1 MEADCSKNSELESN
15 LHIAERTES
24 GADSVI
30 VQITEAVSVNV
41 ETTATTIG
49 AKERELLE
57 FANSI
62 LLSISNTQSDFTER
76 HVDTR
81 TKERP
86 TMSDLKS
93 INKVIKTLMSQSE
106 LSPEED
112 SFQYLW
118 IAKCVLYSVIVAFL
132 LSKGWK
138 KTNPGHPNNSQKPAP
153 KWKVVYEKNVMETRK
168 KNLNC
173 KGGNGENKGKS
184 KAHEKRSKEQG
195 LFRKGM

>member
-1 MEADCSKNSELESN
+1 MAGNVGTRNDGQMEQVVVESYLLETECSKNSELESN

-30 VQITEAVSVNV
+30 VQITEADSVTV
-41 ETTATTIG
+41 ETTETTIG

-57 FANSI
+57 SANSI
-62 LLSISNTQSDFTER
+62 LLSISNTQGDLTER

-81 TKERP
+81 TKERQ

-93 INKVIKTLMSQSE
+93 VNKVITTLMSQSE
-106 LSPEED
+106 LSPEET

-118 IAKCVLYSVIVAFL
+118 IANCVLYSVTVAFL

-138 KTNPGHPNNSQKPAP
+138 KNNPDHSNNSQKPAP
-153 KWKVVYEKNVMETRK
+153 KWKVVYEKKVMETRK
-168 KNLNC
+168 TR
-173 KGGNGENKGKS
+173 GYFI
-184 KAHEKRSKEQG
+184 A
-195 LFRKGM
+195 